1 MVTFWTVDAFMDAGN
16 SGNRD
21 KCAASKGLSRR
32 TQHNAR
38 MNTLARR
45 LSLPHL
51 LLQAPMAG
59 SQGSALALAVC
70 GAGGIGALPA
80 AMLTP
85 EALTQELK
93 TLSEGT
99 DRPWNVNFFC
109 HTPPAPDTARE
120 ARWREVLAP
129 FYAEAGL
136 DINAVPAGAGRV
148 PFSHAVADLVEPFRP
163 PIVSFHFGLPAP
175 DLLARVKAWGSVV
188 LSSAT
193 TVDEALWLEAQGV
206 HAVIAQGVEAG
217 GHRGM
222 FLTADGPH
230 APPLRGSLPPEGADP
245 AWGGPAPD
253 LLTSQV
259 GSFALLPQVVAAV
272 KVPVIA
278 AGGIADAAGVRAALA
293 LGAAGVQVG
302 TAYLCSDEA
311 TTSPIHRAALQSEA
325 ARHTAL
331 TTLFSGRP
339 ARGIVNRA
347 MRELGPLN
355 PAAPA
360 FPSATA
366 AIAPLRAHWE
376 KQGRGDFSPLWSGQ
390 NASGC
395 RSAPAADITRELL
408 KGF

>member
-1 MVTFWTVDAFMDAGN
+1 
-16 SGNRD
+16 
-21 KCAASKGLSRR
+21 
-32 TQHNAR
+32 
-38 MNTLARR
+38 MNTLTPR
-45 LSLPHL
+45 LNVDRL

-70 GAGGIGALPA
+70 RAGGIGALPA

-85 EALTQELK
+85 EALVQEL
-93 TLSEGT
+93 TALSQGT

-109 HTPPAPDTARE
+109 HTPPAPDPARE
-120 ARWREVLAP
+120 ARWREALAP

-136 DINAVPAGAGRV
+136 DIAAVPAGAGRV

-175 DLLARVKAWGSVV
+175 DLLARVKGWGSVL

-193 TVDEALWLEAQGV
+193 TVEEAIWLEAQGV
-206 HAVIAQGVEAG
+206 DAVIAQGSEAG

-222 FLTADGPH
+222 FLTD
-230 APPLRGSLPPEGADP
+230 
-245 AWGGPAPD
+245 D
-253 LLTSQV
+253 LTTQV
-259 GSFALLPQVVAAV
+259 GTFALLPQIAAAV
-272 KVPVIA
+272 QVPVIA

-293 LGAAGVQVG
+293 LGASGVQVG
-302 TAYLCSDEA
+302 TAYLCSNEA
-311 TTSPIHRAALQSEA
+311 ATSALHRAALQSEA
-325 ARHTAL
+325 ARHTQL
-331 TTLFSGRP
+331 TTLFTGRP
-339 ARGIVNRA
+339 ARGIPNRV
-347 MRELGPLN
+347 MRELGPLS

-360 FPSATA
+360 FPTATA

>member
-1 MVTFWTVDAFMDAGN
+1 MNSLAQRLNVD
-16 SGNRD
+16 R
-21 KCAASKGLSRR
+21 
-32 TQHNAR
+32 
-38 MNTLARR
+38 
-45 LSLPHL
+45 L

-70 GAGGIGALPA
+70 QAGGIGALPA
-80 AMLTP
+80 ALLTP
-85 EALTQELK
+85 EALVQELT
-93 TLSEGT
+93 TLSQGT
-99 DRPWNVNFFC
+99 SRPWNVNFFC
-109 HTPPAPDTARE
+109 HTPPTPDTARE

-136 DINAVPAGAGRV
+136 DIAAVPAGAGRV

-163 PIVSFHFGLPAP
+163 PIVSFHFGLPAS
-175 DLLARVKAWGSVV
+175 DLLARVKGWGSVV

-206 HAVIAQGVEAG
+206 DAVIAQGSEAG

-222 FLTADGPH
+222 FLTN
-230 APPLRGSLPPEGADP
+230 
-245 AWGGPAPD
+245 D
-253 LLTSQV
+253 LTTQV
-259 GSFALLPQVVAAV
+259 GTFALLPQIVATV
-272 KVPVIA
+272 QVPVIA

-311 TTSPIHRAALQSEA
+311 LTSPIHRAALQSEA

-339 ARGIVNRA
+339 ARGIVNRV
-347 MRELGPLN
+347 MRELGPLS

-360 FPSATA
+360 FPTATA
-366 AIAPLRAHWE
+366 AIAPLRAHFE
-376 KQGRGDFSPLWSGQ
+376 KQGSGDFSPLWSGQ

-395 RSAPAADITRELL
+395 RSAPAAEITRDLL